1 MLLAIDIGNTN
12 ITYAVFEGEE
22 IRAKYRLGTKSNK
35 TSDEYAHVML
45 DLLEYNN
52 VKKEDITG
60 VAIASVVPNVMYTM
74 KNSIYKYLDFEPLI
88 LTALSDHGIELKTE
102 HPAEVGVDRI
112 ADAIAAYHYYGG
124 PCLVVDFGTATTYD
138 VISDKGEFLVG
149 ITAPGIKI
157 SANALWTETAKLP
170 DIQIQSPGTILARNT
185 VKSMQAGLI
194 YGKVGELEYI
204 VKRVQEEMNM
214 KMKVIVTGGLARTIE
229 SETEVIDV
237 NDSNLT
243 LHGIRLFYERNK
255 DKAKNCKKC

>member
-12 ITYAVFEGEE
+12 ITYAVFDGEE
-22 IRAKYRLGTKSNK
+22 VKAKYRIGTKSNK
-35 TSDEYAHVML
+35 TSDELAHVML
-45 DLLEYNN
+45 DLLEYNK
-52 VKKEDITG
+52 VKMADISG
-60 VAIASVVPNVMYTM
+60 VAIASVVPNVMHTM
-74 KNSIYKYLDFEPLI
+74 KNSIYKYLDYEPLI
-88 LTALSDHGIELKTE
+88 LTSLSDHGIDIKTD

-170 DIQIQSPGTILARNT
+170 DIQIVNPGSILATNT
-185 VKSMQAGLI
+185 VKSMQAGLV

-204 VKRVQEEMNM
+204 VNRVQKEMDM

-229 SETEVIDV
+229 EETEIIDV
-237 NDSNLT
+237 NDPNLT
-243 LHGIRLFYERNK
+243 LHGIRLFYERQQK
-255 DKAKNCKKC
+255 QKN